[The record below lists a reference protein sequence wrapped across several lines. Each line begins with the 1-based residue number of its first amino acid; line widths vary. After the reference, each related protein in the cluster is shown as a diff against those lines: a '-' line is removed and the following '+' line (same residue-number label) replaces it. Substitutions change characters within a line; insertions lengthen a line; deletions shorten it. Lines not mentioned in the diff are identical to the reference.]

1 VGINME
7 WSITIKEKN
16 QYVEIVTGGA
26 ADRNGSLDMAKAIEK
41 ILRK

>member
-1 VGINME
+1 ME

-26 ADRNGSLDMAKAIEK
+26 ADRNGSLDMGKGN
-41 ILRK
+41 